1 MAVRSEY
8 DGLTDVF
15 SPSPFLFPSPHSPA
29 AFLVLLWPVCSVK
42 DPAHDVQ
49 QVLEAKGNQVL
60 LRKRYDSLVHTKP
73 VSFPEYP
80 LMCAVFSL
88 PLCFLCASRAQSFL
102 VDRELLNIGWNG
114 SVGSLGDLG
123 RTAGVLPGPEAYRL
137 SRSHHLG
144 LGLRS
149 SLLLLMHLRVKLR
162 LSF

>member
-15 SPSPFLFPSPHSPA
+15 SPPFLFPSPHSPA

-60 LRKRYDSLVHTKP
+60 LRKRYDSLVHSKL

-80 LMCAVFSL
+80 LMCVPFFPL
-88 PLCFLCASRAQSFL
+88 PCASSVLLARDLFCLKLTVPYAQPCS
-102 VDRELLNIGWNG
+102 REAGQAVVILME
-114 SVGSLGDLG
+114 VGISMALSTSEIYRGPSKYVKIAS
-123 RTAGVLPGPEAYRL
+123 RTSSSWS
-137 SRSHHLG
+137 SR
-144 LGLRS
+144 R
-149 SLLLLMHLRVKLR
+149 
-162 LSF
+162 

>member
-15 SPSPFLFPSPHSPA
+15 SLLPFYFLPPHSPA

-60 LRKRYDSLVHTKP
+60 LRKRYDSLVHSKL

-80 LMCAVFSL
+80 LMCVPFFFPPLVL
-88 PLCFLCASRAQSFL
+88 PLCFSRAIFSRRQRTSKHRMERF
-102 VDRELLNIGWNG
+102 
-114 SVGSLGDLG
+114 G
-123 RTAGVLPGPEAYRL
+123 RKFG
-137 SRSHHLG
+137 
-144 LGLRS
+144 
-149 SLLLLMHLRVKLR
+149 
-162 LSF
+162 